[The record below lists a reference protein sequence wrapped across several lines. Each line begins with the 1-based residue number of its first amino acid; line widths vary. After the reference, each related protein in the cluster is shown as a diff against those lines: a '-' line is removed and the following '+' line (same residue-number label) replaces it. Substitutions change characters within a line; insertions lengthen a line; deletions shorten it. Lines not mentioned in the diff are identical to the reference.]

1 MFLSDV
7 CILSKAI
14 YFYGVMKSSKTA
26 QLLTMNYNYHKHNVN
41 PIIVKP
47 ALDNRKTMVTSRLGL
62 RAKADIIVDTKSD
75 KQFTA
80 EKEIITL
87 AEKDNSKV
95 VLVDEAQF
103 MTSKFIKL
111 LADDCKLNGIDLYGF
126 GLLKDFRNK
135 LFTGAV
141 TWLECVDSIR
151 EVKTTCELCNH
162 KATCNALED
171 DKGNLVPET
180 FSQGSNTH
188 IGDSEYHV
196 YCQYHMLQKVRK
208 CVNE

>member
-1 MFLSDV
+1 M
-7 CILSKAI
+7 SKAI

-41 PIIVKP
+41 PVIVKP
-47 ALDNRKTMVTSRLGL
+47 ALDTRRTMVTSRLGL
-62 RAKADIIVDTKSD
+62 RAKADVIVDTKSD
-75 KQFTA
+75 KQFKA
-80 EKEIITL
+80 EQDIIKL
-87 AEKDNSKV
+87 ASNPTSKV

-103 MTSKFIKL
+103 MTPGFIQKL
-111 LADDCKLNGIDLYGF
+111 SEDCKINDIDLYGF

-135 LFTGAV
+135 LFTGAT

-171 DKGNLVPET
+171 KNGNLVPET
-180 FSQGSNTH
+180 FNKGSNTH

-196 YCQYHMLQKVRK
+196 YCQYHMLKK
-208 CVNE
+208 LKECNSDKK